1 VEVWRDISLI
11 WLISLTFVSVLPF
24 AIAFFFAIKGM
35 QKLRGL
41 VKRFAPVAQNKAH
54 TMAVK
59 SDEISQKVAKP
70 FIVAYAKTAQA
81 RTMTRA
87 ITRRT
92 ET

>member
-11 WLISLTFVSVLPF
+11 WLISLAIASVLPF

-41 VKRFAPVAQNKAH
+41 VVRYAPVAQDKANAV
-54 TMAVK
+54 AVK
-59 SDEISQKVAKP
+59 SDEISHKVARP
-70 FIVAYAKTAQA
+70 FIDVYARAAQA

>member
-11 WLISLTFVSVLPF
+11 WLIFLATISVLPF
-24 AIAFFFAIKGM
+24 AIAFFFAIKGLA
-35 QKLRGL
+35 KLRGL
-41 VKRFAPVAQNKAH
+41 VKRYAPVAQEKAY
-54 TMAVK
+54 TVAVK
-59 SDEISQKVAKP
+59 SDEVSQKVAKP

>member
-1 VEVWRDISLI
+1 MEVWRDISLI
-11 WLISLTFVSVLPF
+11 WLISLAIVSVLPF
-24 AIAFFFAIKGM
+24 AIAGFFAIRGM
-35 QKLRGL
+35 NKLRGL
-41 VKRFAPVAQNKAH
+41 VKKYAPVAQDKAN
-54 TMAVK
+54 MVAVK
-59 SDEISQKVAKP
+59 SDEISHKVARP

>member
-1 VEVWRDISLI
+1 MEGWRDISLI
-11 WLISLTFVSVLPF
+11 WLISMAIVSVLPV
-24 AIAFFFAIKGM
+24 AIAFFFAIVGM
-35 QKLRGL
+35 RKLRGL
-41 VKRFAPVAQNKAH
+41 VKRVAPVAQDKAR
-54 TMAVK
+54 TVAVK

-70 FIVAYAKTAQA
+70 FIVASAKAAQA